1 MAGQTLDSF
10 TSCIVGSSRTTYCL
24 TTPTTLD
31 HSRATHVQS
40 VSVVAWRGRRSLGPK
55 RAICGD
61 EFVVQCWRSQWRTS
75 SSPAAEDTALGVR
88 KWPRCSIVHGFRA
101 VRNAAQR
108 SPCGSM
114 GRGVGLGSRTHG
126 LLGVD
131 HLLARAQVVTVHSV
145 ITEPLV
151 DTASG
156 HVTMADAKLAGRH
169 ELAYSTVLDA
179 GAGSP
184 CRFRE
189 TLTSEL
195 LFALGSIVLARLQ
208 GGKKERNTARE
219 RKRKKEKAE

>member
-1 MAGQTLDSF
+1 MDLCTFSVVSVGGKEGLAGQTLDSF

-108 SPCGSM
+108 SPCGAR
-114 GRGVGLGSRTHG
+114 RGPWVANARVSWSRPPPRPSTGDHCAFRHRWSSICMPMLHLGMSYWLMPNVTNAVSSRI
-126 LLGVD
+126 
-131 HLLARAQVVTVHSV
+131 R
-145 ITEPLV
+145 
-151 DTASG
+151 
-156 HVTMADAKLAGRH
+156 
-169 ELAYSTVLDA
+169 
-179 GAGSP
+179 
-184 CRFRE
+184 
-189 TLTSEL
+189 
-195 LFALGSIVLARLQ
+195 
-208 GGKKERNTARE
+208 
-219 RKRKKEKAE
+219 